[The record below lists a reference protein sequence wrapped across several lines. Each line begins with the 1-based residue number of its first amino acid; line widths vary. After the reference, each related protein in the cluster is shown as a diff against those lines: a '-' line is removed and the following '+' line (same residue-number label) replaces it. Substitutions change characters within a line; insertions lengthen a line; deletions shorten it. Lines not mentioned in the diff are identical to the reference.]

1 MIKLKYGNTN
11 TFYIPGSMGGLLVDT
26 DYAGTQ
32 RAFYQ
37 ALKAHGLQV
46 KDIAFVLA
54 THYHPDHMGQIGSL
68 MKQGVRLLLVDI
80 QRTSVHFSDG
90 IFARDG
96 LPFEPIDTA
105 NAEIIRCQDSRRF
118 LAGMGIAGE
127 IIPTPS
133 HSDDS
138 VSVILDDGDCFVG
151 DLEPIEYLD
160 AYENNEKLK
169 ADWELL
175 MAHRPKRVF
184 YAHMNEKCFDKA
196 R

>member
-160 AYENNEKLK
+160 AYESNEKLK
-169 ADWELL
+169 ADWDRL
-175 MAHRPKRVF
+175 MLRHPKRIF
-184 YAHMNEKCFDKA
+184 YAHANEKVLYSL
-196 R
+196 